1 MSCKLS
7 LPPHTHPVFVSV
19 ILVCRSR
26 SRFPVSVGS
35 CLKERR
41 EETCKHKKNLKQR
54 KITSAAETPGQRQL
68 PEQFFNETLFQLME
82 PVQLQTVPKPG
93 EPHTTTTRTRTPS
106 QIYPRKKKQKTN
118 HSRAQAMPHPE
129 PAAPRAAPRSEWRQ
143 REARAPCARA
153 ASIPSLRATI
163 KGPRHKAQI
172 TRPHRHQL
180 SPLSP
185 P

>member
-19 ILVCRSR
+19 ILLCRSR
-26 SRFPVSVGS
+26 SHFPVSVGS

-41 EETCKHKKNLKQR
+41 EETCKHKKKLKQR
-54 KITSAAETPGQRQL
+54 KITSAAETTGQGQL

-93 EPHTTTTRTRTPS
+93 EPHTTTTTARMRTPS
-106 QIYPRKKKQKTN
+106 HIYPRKKKKKSFT
-118 HSRAQAMPHPE
+118 STSCATPWASSSK
-129 PAAPRAAPRSEWRQ
+129 RSPQEQEEGMRS
-143 REARAPCARA
+143 PSPSGRA
-153 ASIPSLRATI
+153 ASIPSVRATI

-172 TRPHRHQL
+172 TRPGISFPR
-180 SPLSP
+180 
-185 P
+185 